1 MQAQIDETLEEI
13 APRSIL
19 ELLALP
25 LDDEHKIRR
34 EEGLH
39 GIRNILWTVG
49 VGGATVVSGGFTR
62 EDIMKKAFLRM
73 TALEQVCHKL
83 ISDCSNCFK
92 RAYMTTLVVSVL

>member
-13 APRSIL
+13 APRSVL

-25 LDDEHKIRR
+25 LNNEHKIRR

-49 VGGATVVSGGFTR
+49 VGGAAVVSGGFTR

-73 TALEQVCHKL
+73 TALEQVYHKFV
-83 ISDCSNCFK
+83 SDCSNCSV
-92 RAYMTTLVVSVL
+92 RTYMMTLVVSLL